1 MPAPDTTAADVA
13 AALEELQIRSFD
25 EEIFTMSKNELRE
38 HFGFESGG
46 MNCSLLLKNLIWQ
59 DHGKILR
66 GELAPIYGNIRS
78 YWYSRAKPVLAR
90 SKAKRYADK
99 YDMMIG
105 QFVLLIVNRRL
116 MSYSDFKFTDEG
128 AHNRKLGGANRHV
141 FCVAEKSGHWPF
153 LKQIHHDYDVTIVA
167 LGGQPSALSTEYLL
181 DDLAADGFPPDQPI
195 HLFTIVDYDP
205 AGDSIAKSFRWQ
217 LQALGFTGEILR
229 TDLVHPRRMSKSQVK
244 LNRFRLSQAA
254 SERKKNQ
261 KWAARTGGLEPYGAG
276 LFYGLEADAM
286 SWEQLTAA
294 FDEEA
299 TGHLTVPRTQIIR
312 RRLKEELVDVM
323 QQLFLIR
330 LGVA

>member
-1 MPAPDTTAADVA
+1 MPAPDTADAEVA

-59 DHGKILR
+59 DHGMILR
-66 GELAPIYGNIRS
+66 GELPPIYGNIRS

-105 QFVLLIVNRRL
+105 QFVSIIVNRRL
-116 MSYSDFKFTDEG
+116 ASYSDFKFTDEG

-141 FCVAEKSGHWPF
+141 FCVAEKSGHMP
-153 LKQIHHDYDVTIVA
+153 LLNQIHHDYDVTIIA

-181 DDLAADGFPPDQPI
+181 DDLAAAGLADRPI

-205 AGDSIAKSFRWQ
+205 AGDSIAKSFKWQ
-217 LQALGFTGEILR
+217 LEALGFTGEILR
-229 TDLVHPRRMSKSQVK
+229 TDLVHPRRMTTSQIK
-244 LNRFRLSQAA
+244 LNRFRLSQAE

-261 KWAARTGGLEPYGAG
+261 KWAAKTGGLEPYGAG

-299 TGHLTVPRTQIIR
+299 TPHLEVPRTQIIR
-312 RRLKEELVDVM
+312 RRLKEELVNVM
-323 QQLFLIR
+323 QLLLLVR